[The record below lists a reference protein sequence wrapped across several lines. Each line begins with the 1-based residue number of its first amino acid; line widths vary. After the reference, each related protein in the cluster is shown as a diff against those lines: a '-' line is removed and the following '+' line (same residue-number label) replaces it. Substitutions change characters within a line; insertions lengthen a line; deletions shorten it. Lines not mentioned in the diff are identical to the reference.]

1 MVNIPPLVFF
11 YWAAKIGGEIQMEK
25 LSQKEFGPDGYWD
38 WICRNGVLRFAN
50 MFTGIVET
58 QGIIKKMIEKGANKT
73 FWVKSPISSKLKPE
87 QSVAHDGTCLTVE
100 EVKGGQH
107 RVTAI
112 AETLTK
118 TTLGDWQKGTTINL
132 ERCLKINDR
141 LDGHFVQGHVDGS
154 AICIDKKE
162 KGGSWVFS
170 FQFLSKF
177 AILIIEKGSISINGI
192 SLTIFNVTVDTFDVA
207 IIPYTFEHTNM
218 NLVKPGQKVN
228 IEFDMLGKYINRK
241 LSLSK

>member
-1 MVNIPPLVFF
+1 
-11 YWAAKIGGEIQMEK
+11 
-25 LSQKEFGPDGYWD
+25 
-38 WICRNGVLRFAN
+38 

-58 QGIIKKMIEKGANKT
+58 QGLVKKVIENGTNKT
-73 FWVKSPISSKLKPE
+73 FWVKSAISSKLKVD
-87 QSVAHDGTCLTVE
+87 QSVAHDGVCLTVE
-100 EVKGGQH
+100 EVKGSRH

-112 AETLTK
+112 AETLGK
-118 TTLGDWQKGTTINL
+118 TTLGDRQVGATINL

-141 LDGHFVQGHVDGS
+141 LDGHFVQGHVDAT

-162 KGGSWVFS
+162 KDGSWEFS
-170 FQFLSKF
+170 FQILPEF
-177 AILIIEKGSISINGI
+177 ASLIIEKGSITINGI
-192 SLTIFNVTVDTFDVA
+192 SLTVFNLDASTFDVA

-241 LSLSK
+241 LSLNK

>member
-1 MVNIPPLVFF
+1 
-11 YWAAKIGGEIQMEK
+11 
-25 LSQKEFGPDGYWD
+25 
-38 WICRNGVLRFAN
+38 

-58 QGIIKKMIEKGANKT
+58 QGLVKKVIENGTNKT
-73 FWVKSPISSKLKPE
+73 FWVKSAISSKLKVD
-87 QSVAHDGTCLTVE
+87 QSVAHDGVCLTVE
-100 EVKGGQH
+100 EVKGSRH

-112 AETLTK
+112 AETLGK
-118 TTLGDWQKGTTINL
+118 TTLGDRQVGATINL

-141 LDGHFVQGHVDGS
+141 LDGHFVQGHVDAT

-162 KGGSWVFS
+162 KDGSWEFS
-170 FQFLSKF
+170 FQILPEF
-177 AILIIEKGSISINGI
+177 ASLIIEKGSITINGI
-192 SLTIFNVTVDTFDVA
+192 SLTVFNLDASTFDVA

>member
-1 MVNIPPLVFF
+1 
-11 YWAAKIGGEIQMEK
+11 
-25 LSQKEFGPDGYWD
+25 
-38 WICRNGVLRFAN
+38 

-58 QGIIKKMIEKGANKT
+58 QGLVKKVIENGTNKT
-73 FWVKSPISSKLKPE
+73 FWVKSAISSKLKVD
-87 QSVAHDGTCLTVE
+87 QSVAHDGVCLTIE
-100 EVKGGQH
+100 EVKGSRH

-112 AETLTK
+112 AETLGK
-118 TTLGDWQKGTTINL
+118 TTLGDRQVGATINL

-141 LDGHFVQGHVDGS
+141 LDGHFVQGHVDAT

-162 KGGSWVFS
+162 KDGSWEFS
-170 FQFLSKF
+170 FQILPEF
-177 AILIIEKGSISINGI
+177 ASLIIEKGSITINGI
-192 SLTIFNVTVDTFDVA
+192 SLTVFNLDASTFDVA

-241 LSLSK
+241 LSLNK